1 MFGLL
6 NRATSS
12 SSLHRSRPS
21 NESLPSPTSQLQNPP
36 PASLEP
42 AIDGPPSPEHIRAY
56 TEQMRRGSVFTN
68 RTRSYTSSSATPS
81 FRSGISEPYFGPG
94 DNPSL
99 SRQSSRRSNSS
110 SMPLKKG
117 ERPESIQIFGKG
129 LFSRNSRTLRRDSG
143 SRSSSSLSTA
153 PSLVGESQSAKD
165 YYYDRKKGSRR
176 GTFSASASSLDDG
189 IKKTI
194 SGPYNFQHLT
204 HTRHEQL
211 PNLHRTSRMELMSE
225 FSAIRASQAPTHG
238 QLKGIKADDLHFK
251 NFSSD
256 ALSSDTGSSSDS
268 RPRTSP
274 QRPQIPQNNHASDAT
289 TFETFQRLTR
299 TKSHDS
305 LRATPPRPPR
315 SPIPPPPRTSSRT
328 ASMLLGNFD
337 PMLTTSLERPE
348 TGAGFRKPKAFHLP
362 TSPPRPI
369 TRSDRSED
377 IIAEQTKSP
386 PRTPNIDSWPLPS
399 PFEGL
404 QLADV
409 PEEEETI
416 AATKRAKVSS
426 ISGSLRHSKSV
437 PSFSPQKSTGSR
449 ASIISDQ
456 RPQTPVSNVLKDTE
470 TRSIGVALSPPRA
483 IPVLTQESWED
494 DIDYCYEHEAEADC
508 DYDWDRCS
516 SLNDYPASNSDGV
529 IKSEGNPATSNTK
542 IPPLTDPQL
551 NSSIS
556 PRRVQPSLVV
566 PSAADLPQLSPL
578 SNESVESPEVRTPGL
593 LRPAHIRSTSHASSF
608 KESHGFTL
616 SPSLLIP
623 TDFSTQ
629 MDQDALYDEL
639 LYDDQDRHPTHH
651 IQPQY
656 EIYPVSP
663 VDGPSSTASYRSSGF
678 SRASATGTT
687 LSKTESQESVVLLAR
702 AAATALQHRSVSS
715 SSSLPELVHSGRS
728 KLDTQESDPGRHSAH
743 STVDYTAAP
752 EVPFSAMHRRIA
764 SIGLALGCPAD
775 QLDNVLSPVAESI
788 PDIPT
793 EPLPAPVTVPMLAH
807 NRKLSAP
814 LLSSNIV
821 DASKGRKRSMSAKSR
836 TGNYMLFPQI

>member
-12 SSLHRSRPS
+12 PSLHRSRPS
-21 NESLPSPTSQLQNPP
+21 NESLPSPTSSQLQTPP
-36 PASLEP
+36 PVSLQP
-42 AIDGPPSPEHIRAY
+42 SIDGPPSPEHIRAY

-81 FRSGISEPYFGPG
+81 FRSGILEPFSGPG
-94 DNPSL
+94 DTPSL

-110 SMPLKKG
+110 SMPLK

-176 GTFSASASSLDDG
+176 GKFSASVSSLDDG

-238 QLKGIKADDLHFK
+238 QLKGIRAEDLHFK

-256 ALSSDTGSSSDS
+256 ALNSDTGSVSDS

-274 QRPQIPQNNHASDAT
+274 QLPQYNQSIEAAN
-289 TFETFQRLTR
+289 FETLRKLTR

-305 LRATPPRPPR
+305 LRATPPRPLR

-337 PMLTTSLERPE
+337 PMLTTSLERPDNG
-348 TGAGFRKPKAFHLP
+348 TGFRKPKAFHLP

-377 IIAEQTKSP
+377 IAVEQIISP

-409 PEEEETI
+409 PEEEEST
-416 AATKRAKVSS
+416 AATKRSRISS
-426 ISGSLRHSKSV
+426 RSESLRHSKSV

-449 ASIISDQ
+449 TSLVNDQ
-456 RPQTPVSNVLKDTE
+456 RPQTPVSNILHSAE
-470 TRSIGVALSPPRA
+470 GNAIGVALSPPRA
-483 IPVLTQESWED
+483 IPPLSQESWED

-516 SLNDYPASNSDGV
+516 SIIDRPGSNSDGTINSGGLPLKSN
-529 IKSEGNPATSNTK
+529 IKGS
-542 IPPLTDPQL
+542 PLTDQQVTSLVNP
-551 NSSIS
+551 
-556 PRRVQPSLVV
+556 PRVQPSLVV

-578 SNESVESPEVRTPGL
+578 SNDSVESPEVQTPGL
-593 LRPAHIRSTSHASSF
+593 LHPAHVRSTSHASSF

-623 TDFSTQ
+623 TDFATQ

-639 LYDDQDRHPTHH
+639 LSNDQDPHTALH

-656 EIYPVSP
+656 EPYPVSP

-678 SRASATGTT
+678 SRASASGTT

-715 SSSLPELVHSGRS
+715 SSSLPELIHSGRS
-728 KLDTQESDPGRHSAH
+728 KPDTQESDLGRQSAH
-743 STVDYTAAP
+743 SIVESTPAQEATL
-752 EVPFSAMHRRIA
+752 SALHRRIA
-764 SIGLALGCPAD
+764 SIGLAIGSPTD
-775 QLDNVLSPVAESI
+775 QVESVLSPVAEI
-788 PDIPT
+788 FPDLPT
-793 EPLPAPVTVPMLAH
+793 EPFPFPVSALAH
-807 NRKLSAP
+807 GRKLSAP
-814 LLSSNIV
+814 LLSLNPA
-821 DASKGRKRSMSAKSR
+821 DAPKGRKRAMSAKSR
-836 TGNYMLFPQI
+836 TGSYMLFPQI

>member
-12 SSLHRSRPS
+12 PSLHRSRPS
-21 NESLPSPTSQLQNPP
+21 NESLPSPTSSQLPTPP
-36 PASLEP
+36 PVSLKP
-42 AIDGPPSPEHIRAY
+42 SIDGPPSPEHIRAY
-56 TEQMRRGSVFTN
+56 TEQMRRGSAFTN

-81 FRSGISEPYFGPG
+81 FRSGISEPFSGPV
-94 DNPSL
+94 DTPSL

-129 LFSRNSRTLRRDSG
+129 LFSRNSRTLKRDSG

-194 SGPYNFQHLT
+194 SRPYNFQHLT

-256 ALSSDTGSSSDS
+256 ALNSDTGSGWDS

-274 QRPQIPQNNHASDAT
+274 QRPQNNQNDEAAN
-289 TFETFQRLTR
+289 FETLQKLTR

-305 LRATPPRPPR
+305 LRTPPPRPPR

-337 PMLTTSLERPE
+337 PMLTTSLERPG
-348 TGAGFRKPKAFHLP
+348 TGSGFRKPKAFHLP
-362 TSPPRPI
+362 ISPPRPI
-369 TRSDRSED
+369 TRSDKSEEIVVEQ
-377 IIAEQTKSP
+377 IIST

-416 AATKRAKVSS
+416 IATRRSRISS
-426 ISGSLRHSKSV
+426 TSGSLRHSKSV
-437 PSFSPQKSTGSR
+437 PSFSPQKSIGSR
-449 ASIISDQ
+449 TSFVNDQ
-456 RPQTPVSNVLKDTE
+456 RPQTPTSYILQGAEGPT
-470 TRSIGVALSPPRA
+470 IGVALSPPRA
-483 IPVLTQESWED
+483 IPQLSQESWED

-516 SLNDYPASNSDGV
+516 SIIDEPGSNSDGTV
-529 IKSEGNPATSNTK
+529 KSEGHPSMSDIKALPPTNQQLTS
-542 IPPLTDPQL
+542 P
-551 NSSIS
+551 IS
-556 PRRVQPSLVV
+556 LRRVQPSLVV

-578 SNESVESPEVRTPGL
+578 SNDSVESPEVRTPRL
-593 LRPAHIRSTSHASSF
+593 LRPAHVRSTSHASSF

-639 LYDDQDRHPTHH
+639 LSNDQDRHNALH
-651 IQPQY
+651 IQTQY
-656 EIYPVSP
+656 EPYPVSP

-678 SRASATGTT
+678 SRASASGTT

-702 AAATALQHRSVSS
+702 AAATVLQHRSVSS

-728 KLDTQESDPGRHSAH
+728 MRDTQESDLGQRSAH
-743 STVDYTAAP
+743 SIVESAPAP
-752 EVPFSAMHRRIA
+752 EVPSSAMHRRKA
-764 SIGLALGCPAD
+764 SIGLALGSPTD
-775 QLDNVLSPVAESI
+775 QVENVLSPVAEI
-788 PDIPT
+788 FPDLPT
-793 EPLPAPVTVPMLAH
+793 ESLSVPTQAPAH
-807 NRKLSAP
+807 GRKLSAP
-814 LLSSNIV
+814 LLSSNPA
-821 DASKGRKRSMSAKSR
+821 DAPKGRKRAMSAKSR
-836 TGNYMLFPQI
+836 TGGGAYMLFPQI

>member
-12 SSLHRSRPS
+12 SSSHRSRHS
-21 NESLPSPTSQLQNPP
+21 NESLPSSTSLGLPTPP
-36 PASLEP
+36 PVSLQP
-42 AIDGPPSPEHIRAY
+42 SIDGPPSPEHIRAY
-56 TEQMRRGSVFTN
+56 TEQMRRGSAFAT

-81 FRSGISEPYFGPG
+81 FRSGISEPFSGSG
-94 DNPSL
+94 DSPSL
-99 SRQSSRRSNSS
+99 SRQSSRRSNSG
-110 SMPLKKG
+110 SMPLKKS

-165 YYYDRKKGSRR
+165 YYYDRKKGFRR
-176 GTFSASASSLDDG
+176 GTFSASASSLDNS

-256 ALSSDTGSSSDS
+256 ALNSDIGSASDL

-274 QRPQIPQNNHASDAT
+274 QQPQNNQNNET
-289 TFETFQRLTR
+289 VNFENFQKLTR

-337 PMLTTSLERPE
+337 PMLTTSLERPDNG
-348 TGAGFRKPKAFHLP
+348 TGFRKPKAFHLP

-377 IIAEQTKSP
+377 IAVEQVTSTS
-386 PRTPNIDSWPLPS
+386 RTPSIDSWPLPS

-409 PEEEETI
+409 PEEEETT
-416 AATKRAKVSS
+416 AATRRSRISS
-426 ISGSLRHSKSV
+426 ISGSGSLRHSKSV
-437 PSFSPQKSTGSR
+437 PSFSPQKSTGSLT
-449 ASIISDQ
+449 SPVNDQ
-456 RPQTPVSNVLKDTE
+456 RPQTPTSNILQNAKGNA
-470 TRSIGVALSPPRA
+470 IGVALSPPRPIA
-483 IPVLTQESWED
+483 PLRQESWED

-516 SLNDYPASNSDGV
+516 SIIDHPGSNSDGTV
-529 IKSEGNPATSNTK
+529 KSEGHPSKSN
-542 IPPLTDPQL
+542 INDSPLTDEQV

-578 SNESVESPEVRTPGL
+578 SNDSIESPEVRTPGL
-593 LRPAHIRSTSHASSF
+593 LRSSHMRSTSHASSF

-623 TDFSTQ
+623 SDFAAQ
-629 MDQDALYDEL
+629 MDQDALYDEYL
-639 LYDDQDRHPTHH
+639 SNDHDRHAALH

-656 EIYPVSP
+656 EPYPVSP

-678 SRASATGTT
+678 SRASASGTT

-715 SSSLPELVHSGRS
+715 SSSLPELINSGRS
-728 KLDTQESDPGRHSAH
+728 KRDTQESDPERQSAH
-743 STVDYTAAP
+743 SIIEPAPAP
-752 EVPFSAMHRRIA
+752 ENPLSALHRRKA
-764 SIGLALGCPAD
+764 SIGLALGSPTD
-775 QLDNVLSPVAESI
+775 QVESVLSPVAEI
-788 PDIPT
+788 FPDLAT
-793 EPLPAPVTVPMLAH
+793 NPLPLPVPAPAH
-807 NRKLSAP
+807 ERKLSAP
-814 LLSSNIV
+814 LLSSNPA
-821 DASKGRKRSMSAKSR
+821 DAPKGRKRAMSAKTR
-836 TGNYMLFPQI
+836 TGSYSIFPQI

>member
-21 NESLPSPTSQLQNPP
+21 IESLPSPTSLELPTPP
-36 PASLEP
+36 PVSLQP
-42 AIDGPPSPEHIRAY
+42 SIDGPPSPEHIRAY
-56 TEQMRRGSVFTN
+56 TEQMRRGSAFTN

-81 FRSGISEPYFGPG
+81 FRSGISEPFSGPG
-94 DNPSL
+94 EFPSL
-99 SRQSSRRSNSS
+99 SRQSSRRSNSG

-256 ALSSDTGSSSDS
+256 ALNSDTGYPSDL

-274 QRPQIPQNNHASDAT
+274 QQPQNNQNNEAAP
-289 TFETFQRLTR
+289 FETLQKLTR

-315 SPIPPPPRTSSRT
+315 SPIPPPPRTSSRS

-337 PMLTTSLERPE
+337 PMLTTSLERPDN
-348 TGAGFRKPKAFHLP
+348 GNGFRKPKAFHLP

-369 TRSDRSED
+369 TRGDRAED
-377 IIAEQTKSP
+377 IVVEQAISP
-386 PRTPNIDSWPLPS
+386 SRTPNIDSWPLPS

-409 PEEEETI
+409 PEEEEST
-416 AATKRAKVSS
+416 AATRRSRISS
-426 ISGSLRHSKSV
+426 RSGSLRHSKSV

-449 ASIISDQ
+449 TSLISDQ
-456 RPQTPVSNVLKDTE
+456 RPQTPASNILQSVE
-470 TRSIGVALSPPRA
+470 GNAIGVALSPPRA
-483 IPVLTQESWED
+483 TAPLSQESWED
-494 DIDYCYEHEAEADC
+494 DIDYCYEHEAEAHC

-516 SLNDYPASNSDGV
+516 SIIDLPGSNSDGTV
-529 IKSEGNPATSNTK
+529 KSEGDPSQSNIK
-542 IPPLTDPQL
+542 VSPLTDQQVT
-551 NSSIS
+551 SSIS

-578 SNESVESPEVRTPGL
+578 SNDSVESPEVRTPGL
-593 LRPAHIRSTSHASSF
+593 LRPSHVRSTSHASSF

-623 TDFSTQ
+623 TDFATQ

-639 LYDDQDRHPTHH
+639 LSNDQDRDNALH

-656 EIYPVSP
+656 EPYPVSP

-678 SRASATGTT
+678 SRTSASGTT

-715 SSSLPELVHSGRS
+715 SSSLPELIHSGRS
-728 KLDTQESDPGRHSAH
+728 KLDTQESDLGQRSAH
-743 STVDYTAAP
+743 SIVESAPAP
-752 EVPFSAMHRRIA
+752 EVLLSALHRRKA
-764 SIGLALGCPAD
+764 SIGLALGSPTD
-775 QLDNVLSPVAESI
+775 QVESLLSPVVETF
-788 PDIPT
+788 PD
-793 EPLPAPVTVPMLAH
+793 LPADPLLVPVPVPAH
-807 NRKLSAP
+807 GRKLSAP
-814 LLSSNIV
+814 FLSSNRA
-821 DASKGRKRSMSAKSR
+821 DAPKGRKRAMSAKSR
-836 TGNYMLFPQI
+836 TGGYSIFPQI